1 MNKSFIL
8 KHRAIAK
15 TITWRIT
22 ADLLT
27 LIVIS
32 LLTGK
37 IVTGFFVVGIQI
49 FTKTFWFWAHEKVWG
64 LSDRPPKG
72 SQQRSVVKT
81 VTWRVLAT
89 IDTLFIVLFITKEPL
104 WASSAALIDT
114 FIKTL
119 AYYIHERVWE
129 YFFAEK
135 IMLDLHTHTCHS
147 DGELTVDEL
156 LTLAEEK
163 KCEYIS
169 ICDHDNIDHIDTL
182 KNTQSKP
189 VYISGVEISAEF
201 PGTLH
206 ILGYG
211 FDPGNE
217 ELRSV
222 LRDLQDARR
231 KRNEAMLENMAEQ
244 GFRITMEELEKEAK
258 GQIVGRPHFANLMVE
273 KGYIENYQDAFDKY
287 LAKGKPFYMDKQRL
301 APDEAIG
308 LIRRAGG
315 IPVMAHPYQTK
326 LEGGELDDLIA
337 ELKEMGL
344 MGIEVYYF
352 MHSKEQTRHYLEL
365 AKKYD
370 LLVTA
375 GSDFHGKNKAHI
387 PLGMLVKRLD
397 LIPFLEAVK
406 K

>member
-32 LLTGK
+32 LLTGN
-37 IVTGFFVVGIQI
+37 IVNGFFVVGVQI

-64 LSDRPPKG
+64 LSEKPPKG
-72 SQQRSVVKT
+72 SQLRSVIKT

-89 IDTLFIVLFITKEPL
+89 TDTLIIVLFITREPL

-114 FIKTL
+114 FLKTL

-129 YFFAEK
+129 YFFGEK

-147 DGELTVDEL
+147 DGELSVDEL
-156 LTLAEEK
+156 LALSIEK
-163 KCEYIS
+163 KCKYIS
-169 ICDHDNIDHIDTL
+169 ICDHDNVDHIDSL
-182 KNTQSKP
+182 KSTPSKP
-189 VYISGVEISAEF
+189 GYISGVEISAEYS
-201 PGTLH
+201 GTLH

-211 FDPGNE
+211 FDPGNK
-217 ELRSV
+217 ELRTV
-222 LRDLQDARR
+222 LKGLQDARR
-231 KRNEAMLENMAEQ
+231 QRNEAMLKNMADQ
-244 GFRITMEELEKEAK
+244 GFYITMEELEEEAK
-258 GQIVGRPHFANLMVE
+258 GEIVGRPHFANLMVQ
-273 KGYIENYQDAFDKY
+273 KGYSASYQEAFDKY
-287 LAKGKPFYMDKQRL
+287 LAKGQPFYMDKQRL
-301 APDEAIG
+301 APEEAIG

-326 LEGGELDDLIA
+326 LEGEELDHLVA
-337 ELKEMGL
+337 ELRALGL
-344 MGIEVYYF
+344 MGIEAYYF

-365 AKKYD
+365 AKKHD

-387 PLGMLVKRLD
+387 PLGMRVKHID
-397 LIPFLEAVK
+397 LIPFLEAVRK
-406 K
+406 